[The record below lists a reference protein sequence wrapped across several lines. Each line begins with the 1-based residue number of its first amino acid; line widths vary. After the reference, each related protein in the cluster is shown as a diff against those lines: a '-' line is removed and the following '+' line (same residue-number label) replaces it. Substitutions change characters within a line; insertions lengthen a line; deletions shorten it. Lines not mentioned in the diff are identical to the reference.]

1 MKLCVPKKEGAGL
14 VTPKH
19 GKCKKG
25 FSLTTLGGEGKVGA
39 EGPQGAGGKPGP
51 EGKQGTDG
59 KPGPEGNQ
67 GPEGRNALSE
77 EELSTLKGILRCIK
91 SVVKGIDGKP
101 TVQFSGCNVQIV
113 NGEGKTA
120 SINGA
125 GNLVI
130 GYDENSGAVRGRA
143 AAQTGSH
150 NLILGEEQEFTSYGG
165 IEGGWTNS
173 IAAPF
178 ASVTAGFSNV
188 ASGKLSSVTG
198 GALSTASGTFSS
210 ISGGGANSVEG
221 VATSISGGEENHIKG
236 ETVLSAW
243 IGGGAQN
250 RIFATAVAGD
260 EGLAAAI
267 FGGKELSTSINYD
280 AIP

>member
-14 VTPKH
+14 VTPKR

-25 FSLTTLGGEGKVGA
+25 FTLSTLGGEGKVGA
-39 EGPQGAGGKPGP
+39 EGKQGTGGTTGP
-51 EGKQGTDG
+51 EGKQGIEG

-77 EELSTLKGILRCIK
+77 EEVSTLKGILRCIK

-113 NGEGKTA
+113 NGEGETA
-120 SINGA
+120 STNGE

-130 GYDENSGAVRGRA
+130 GYDENSGALRGRVA
-143 AAQTGSH
+143 GQTGSH

-165 IEGGWTNS
+165 IDAGWTNS
-173 IAAPF
+173 ITAPF

-198 GALSTASGTFSS
+198 GALSTVNGTFSS
-210 ISGGGANSVEG
+210 ISGGGANSAEG
-221 VATSISGGEENHIKG
+221 VATSISGGEENHIEG

-250 RIFATAVAGD
+250 RISARSVEGE

-267 FGGKELSTSINYD
+267 FGGKGLSASISYD